1 MIVFCVIIL
10 YRIINLFHWFGTIP
24 PASSR
29 WVNLVQVDERVIET
43 RNMYGLYGMVVRMVP
58 NQTCR
63 KGRAYIIC

>member
-1 MIVFCVIIL
+1 M
-10 YRIINLFHWFGTIP
+10 T

-58 NQTCR
+58 NQYVGFINYQPNQTCR
-63 KGRAYIIC
+63 KGRA